1 MSCMDET
8 AARRLRAAE
17 EILAAD
23 RACAGQ
29 KIKQR
34 PAVKAIGVDTVVVEV
49 RNVACE
55 QPRWLILSH
64 DGARD
69 LAAGLIAAL
78 TT

>member
-23 RACAGQ
+23 RACARVPEPSGPQ
-29 KIKQR
+29 VLPIGAEAVANPR
-34 PAVKAIGVDTVVVEV
+34 RTVGALPAL
-49 RNVACE
+49 
-55 QPRWLILSH
+55 LILSH
-64 DGARD
+64 AEARA
-69 LAAGLIAAL
+69 LAADITAA

>member
-23 RACAGQ
+23 RACA
-29 KIKQR
+29 R
-34 PAVKAIGVDTVVVEV
+34 PPEPSGPQVLPISPEAVAILGAPVG
-49 RNVACE
+49 AL
-55 QPRWLILSH
+55 PALLILSH
-64 DGARD
+64 AEARA
-69 LAAGLIAAL
+69 LAADIIAA